1 MDNLYNDM
9 ITIEKHK
16 QIQKLLK
23 DNNVEDMQEVQAELL
38 AIYADT
44 DVDSIM
50 SYPLTKYHKLLE
62 SFYNDYFTDFS
73 KAEPAIKDKYTAG
86 DMVLVPMLDFTQ
98 ITVAQMMDFSV
109 LSTDPVENIE
119 KLLAVFLI
127 PKGKK
132 YNDGY
137 DLLEVQKAILGMS
150 FNELS
155 PLLAFFLRWF
165 QGCRNHIQISC
176 LEEVRKQTKK
186 IKKIQKL
193 EKRIQKRKRKIKNPS
208 NPN

>member
-1 MDNLYNDM
+1 M

-16 QIQKLLK
+16 QIQRLLK
-23 DNNVEDMQEVQAELL
+23 ENNVEDMQAVQAELL

-44 DVDSIM
+44 DADSIM
-50 SYPLTKYHKLLE
+50 NYPVTKYHKLLE
-62 SFYNDYFTDFS
+62 RFYNYYFTDFS

-109 LSTDPVENIE
+109 LSTDPIENIE
-119 KLLAVFLI
+119 KLLAIFLI

-137 DLLEVQKAILGMS
+137 DLMEVQKAILKMS

-155 PLLAFFLRWF
+155 PLLAFFLKWF

-176 LEEVRKQTKK
+176 LEEVRKQTKLIQKIQKKQRKQKRRK
-186 IKKIQKL
+186 IKKVS
-193 EKRIQKRKRKIKNPS
+193 PS

>member
-1 MDNLYNDM
+1 M

-23 DNNVEDMQEVQAELL
+23 DNNVEDMQEIQAEWL

-44 DVDSIM
+44 DIDTIM
-50 SYPLTKYHKLLE
+50 SYPLTKYHKLVE
-62 SFYNDYFTDFS
+62 KFYNDYFTDFS
-73 KAEPAIKDKYTAG
+73 HAEPAIKDKYTAG
-86 DMVLVPMLDFTQ
+86 DMVLIPMLDFTQ

-109 LSTDPVENIE
+109 LSADPIENIE
-119 KLLAVFLI
+119 KLLAIFLI

-137 DLLEVQKAILGMS
+137 DLMEVQKAILKMD
-150 FNELS
+150 FNEVS
-155 PLLAFFLRWF
+155 PLLAFFLKWF

-186 IKKIQKL
+186 IQKL
-193 EKRIQKRKRKIKNPS
+193 EKRIQKKGRKGRKQKRKQNPS

>member
-1 MDNLYNDM
+1 ML
-9 ITIEKHK
+9 TIEKHK

-23 DNNVEDMQEVQAELL
+23 DNNVEDMQEIQAEWL

-44 DVDSIM
+44 DLDTIM
-50 SYPLTKYHKLLE
+50 NYPLTKYHKLVE
-62 SFYNDYFTDFS
+62 KFYNDYFTDFS

-109 LSTDPVENIE
+109 LSTDPIENIE
-119 KLLAVFLI
+119 KLLAIFLI

-137 DLLEVQKAILGMS
+137 DLLEVQKAILKMD
-150 FNELS
+150 FNEIS

-165 QGCRNHIQISC
+165 TGCRNHIQISC
-176 LEEVRKQTKK
+176 LEEVRKQTKR
-186 IKKIQKL
+186 IQKL
-193 EKRIQKRKRKIKNPS
+193 EKRIQRKQIRKRKSSPS

>member
-1 MDNLYNDM
+1 M

-16 QIQKLLK
+16 QIQRLLT
-23 DNNVEDMQEVQAELL
+23 DGMEDMQAVQAELL

-44 DVDSIM
+44 DTDTIM

-62 SFYNDYFTDFS
+62 KFYNDYFTDFS

-109 LSTDPVENIE
+109 LSVDPIENIE
-119 KLLAVFLI
+119 KLLAIFLL

-137 DLLEVQKAILGMS
+137 DLMEVQKAILKMS

-155 PLLAFFLRWF
+155 PLLAFFLKWF

-176 LEEVRKQTKK
+176 LEEVKKQTKL
-186 IKKIQKL
+186 IQKIQKRQIR
-193 EKRIQKRKRKIKNPS
+193 KQRKQKRKASPS

>member
-1 MDNLYNDM
+1 ML
-9 ITIEKHK
+9 TIEKHK

-23 DNNVEDMQEVQAELL
+23 DNNVEDMQEVQAEWL

-44 DVDSIM
+44 DLDTIM
-50 SYPLTKYHKLLE
+50 NYPLTKYHKLVE
-62 SFYNDYFTDFS
+62 KFYNDYFTDFS

-119 KLLAVFLI
+119 KLLAIFLI

-137 DLLEVQKAILGMS
+137 DLLEVQKAILKMS

-176 LEEVRKQTKK
+176 LEEVRKQTKLIQKIQRKQRKRKRRK
-186 IKKIQKL
+186 IKKVS
-193 EKRIQKRKRKIKNPS
+193 PS

>member
-1 MDNLYNDM
+1 M

-16 QIQKLLK
+16 QIQRLLT
-23 DNNVEDMQEVQAELL
+23 DGMEDMQAVQAELL

-44 DVDSIM
+44 DTDTIM

-62 SFYNDYFTDFS
+62 KFYNDYFTDFS

-109 LSTDPVENIE
+109 LSVDPIENIE
-119 KLLAVFLI
+119 KLLAIFLL

-137 DLLEVQKAILGMS
+137 DLMEVQKAILKMS

-155 PLLAFFLRWF
+155 PLLAFFLKWF

-176 LEEVRKQTKK
+176 LEEVKKQTKLIQKIQKRQIRKQRKQKRRK
-186 IKKIQKL
+186 IKKVS
-193 EKRIQKRKRKIKNPS
+193 PS

>member
-1 MDNLYNDM
+1 M

-16 QIQKLLK
+16 QIQRLLK
-23 DNNVEDMQEVQAELL
+23 ENNVEDMQAVQAELL

-44 DVDSIM
+44 DVDTIM
-50 SYPLTKYHKLLE
+50 SYPLTKYHKLVE
-62 SFYNDYFTDFS
+62 KFYADYFTDFS
-73 KAEPAIKDKYTAG
+73 KAEPKIKDKYTAG

-119 KLLAVFLI
+119 KLLAIFLI

-137 DLLEVQKAILGMS
+137 DLMEVQKAILKMS

-155 PLLAFFLRWF
+155 PLLAFFLKWF

-176 LEEVRKQTKK
+176 LEEVRKQTKL
-186 IKKIQKL
+186 IQKL
-193 EKRIQKRKRKIKNPS
+193 EKRIQRKQKRKASPS

>member
-1 MDNLYNDM
+1 M

-16 QIQKLLK
+16 QIQRLLK
-23 DNNVEDMQEVQAELL
+23 ENNIEDMQAVQAEWL

-50 SYPLTKYHKLLE
+50 NYPVTKYHKLLE
-62 SFYNDYFTDFS
+62 RFYNDYFTDFS
-73 KAEPAIKDKYTAG
+73 HAEPAIKDKYTAG
-86 DMVLVPMLDFTQ
+86 DMVLIPMLDFTQ

-109 LSTDPVENIE
+109 LSTDPIENIE
-119 KLLAVFLI
+119 KLLAIFLI

-137 DLLEVQKAILGMS
+137 DLMEVQKAILKMP

-155 PLLAFFLRWF
+155 PLLAFFLKWF

-176 LEEVRKQTKK
+176 LEEVRKQTKRIQK
-186 IKKIQKL
+186 IMKL
-193 EKRIQKRKRKIKNPS
+193 EKRIQRKQKRKAS

>member
-1 MDNLYNDM
+1 M

-16 QIQKLLK
+16 QIQKILK
-23 DNNVEDMQEVQAELL
+23 ENNVEDMQEIQAEWL

-44 DVDSIM
+44 DLDTIM
-50 SYPLTKYHKLLE
+50 NYPLTKYHKLVE
-62 SFYNDYFTDFS
+62 KFYADYYSDFS

-109 LSTDPVENIE
+109 LSTDPIENIE
-119 KLLAVFLI
+119 KLLAIFLI

-137 DLLEVQKAILGMS
+137 DLLEVQKAILGMD
-150 FNELS
+150 FNEVS
-155 PLLAFFLRWF
+155 PLLAFFLKWF

-186 IKKIQKL
+186 IM
-193 EKRIQKRKRKIKNPS
+193 RIQKKQRRKQKRNPS

>member
-1 MDNLYNDM
+1 M

-16 QIQKLLK
+16 QIQRLLK
-23 DNNVEDMQEVQAELL
+23 DNNVEDMQAVQAELL

-44 DVDSIM
+44 DVDVIM
-50 SYPLTKYHKLLE
+50 SYPLTKYHKLVE
-62 SFYNDYFTDFS
+62 KFYNDYFTDFS
-73 KAEPAIKDKYTAG
+73 HAEPAIKDKYTAG
-86 DMVLVPMLDFTQ
+86 DMVLIPMLDFTQ

-109 LSTDPVENIE
+109 LSVDPIENIE
-119 KLLAVFLI
+119 KLLAIFLI

-137 DLLEVQKAILGMS
+137 DLMQVQKAILKMD
-150 FNELS
+150 FNEVS
-155 PLLAFFLRWF
+155 PLLAFFLKWF

-186 IKKIQKL
+186 IQKL
-193 EKRIQKRKRKIKNPS
+193 EKRIQKKQKRKMKRSPS

>member
-1 MDNLYNDM
+1 M

-16 QIQKLLK
+16 KIQRVLT
-23 DNNVEDMQEVQAELL
+23 DGNTDDMQAVQAELL

-44 DVDSIM
+44 DVDTIM
-50 SYPLTKYHKLLE
+50 NYPLTKYHKLLE
-62 SFYNDYFTDFS
+62 KFYSDYYSDFS
-73 KAEPAIKDKYTAG
+73 HAEPAIKDKYTAG
-86 DMVLVPMLDFTQ
+86 NMVLVPMLDFTQ

-109 LSTDPVENIE
+109 LSTDPIENIE
-119 KLLAVFLI
+119 KLLAIFLI

-137 DLLEVQKAILGMS
+137 DLMQVQKAILGMD
-150 FNELS
+150 FNEVS

-165 QGCRNHIQISC
+165 QGCRNHIQIFC
-176 LEEVRKQTKK
+176 LEEVRKQMKK
-186 IKKIQKL
+186 IKRIQRK
-193 EKRIQKRKRKIKNPS
+193 QKRKQNPS

>member
-1 MDNLYNDM
+1 ML
-9 ITIEKHK
+9 TIEKHK
-16 QIQKLLK
+16 QIQKLLR
-23 DNNVEDMQEVQAELL
+23 DNNVEDMQAIQAELL

-44 DVDSIM
+44 DADVIM
-50 SYPLTKYHKLLE
+50 NYPLTKYHKLLE
-62 SFYNDYFTDFS
+62 KFYADYFTDFS

-119 KLLAVFLI
+119 KLLAIFLI

-137 DLLEVQKAILGMS
+137 DLMQVQKAILKMD
-150 FNELS
+150 FNEVS

-165 QGCRNHIQISC
+165 TGCRNHIQISC
-176 LEEVRKQTKK
+176 LEEVRKQTKLIRK
-186 IKKIQKL
+186 M
-193 EKRIQKRKRKIKNPS
+193 EKRIQRKQKKQKRNPSPS

>member
-1 MDNLYNDM
+1 M

-23 DNNVEDMQEVQAELL
+23 ENNVEDMQEIQAEWL

-44 DVDSIM
+44 DLDTIM
-50 SYPLTKYHKLLE
+50 NYPLTKYHKLVE
-62 SFYNDYFTDFS
+62 KFYNDYFTDFS
-73 KAEPAIKDKYTAG
+73 HAEPAIKDKYTAG
-86 DMVLVPMLDFTQ
+86 DMVLIPMLDFTQ

-109 LSTDPVENIE
+109 LSTDPIENIE
-119 KLLAVFLI
+119 KLLAIFLI

-137 DLLEVQKAILGMS
+137 DLMQVQKAILKMD
-150 FNELS
+150 FNEVS

-165 QGCRNHIQISC
+165 TACRNHIQISC

-186 IKKIQKL
+186 IQKL
-193 EKRIQKRKRKIKNPS
+193 EKRLQKRKMKRKTKQNPS

>member
-1 MDNLYNDM
+1 M

-16 QIQKLLK
+16 QIQRLLT
-23 DNNVEDMQEVQAELL
+23 DGNTEDMQAVQAELL

-44 DVDSIM
+44 DADVIM

-62 SFYNDYFTDFS
+62 KFYADYFTDFS

-109 LSTDPVENIE
+109 LSTDPIENIE
-119 KLLAVFLI
+119 KLLAIFLI

-137 DLLEVQKAILGMS
+137 DLLEVQKAILKMD
-150 FNELS
+150 FNEIS
-155 PLLAFFLRWF
+155 PLLAFFLKWF

-176 LEEVRKQTKK
+176 LEEVKKQTKK
-186 IKKIQKL
+186 IKKL
-193 EKRIQKRKRKIKNPS
+193 RKKQIRKMKKNPS

>member
-1 MDNLYNDM
+1 ML
-9 ITIEKHK
+9 TIEKHK
-16 QIQKLLK
+16 KIQKLLK
-23 DNNVEDMQEVQAELL
+23 DNNVEDMQAVQAEWL

-44 DVDSIM
+44 DVDTIM
-50 SYPLTKYHKLLE
+50 NYPLTKYHKLLE
-62 SFYNDYFTDFS
+62 KFYSDYYSDFS

-86 DMVLVPMLDFTQ
+86 NMVLVPMLDFTQ

-109 LSTDPVENIE
+109 LSTDPIENIE
-119 KLLAVFLI
+119 KLLAIFLI

-137 DLLEVQKAILGMS
+137 DLMEVQKAILKMD
-150 FNELS
+150 FNEVS

-165 QGCRNHIQISC
+165 TGCRNHIQISC
-176 LEEVRKQTKK
+176 LEEVRKQMKK
-186 IKKIQKL
+186 IKKIQ
-193 EKRIQKRKRKIKNPS
+193 RIQKRKQKKNPSPS

>member
-1 MDNLYNDM
+1 M

-16 QIQKLLK
+16 QIQRLLK
-23 DNNVEDMQEVQAELL
+23 ENNVEDMQAVQAELL

-44 DVDSIM
+44 DTDVIM
-50 SYPLTKYHKLLE
+50 SYPLTKYHKLVE
-62 SFYNDYFTDFS
+62 KFYADYFTDFS

-119 KLLAVFLI
+119 KLLAIFLI

-137 DLLEVQKAILGMS
+137 DLMEVQKAILKMS

-155 PLLAFFLRWF
+155 PLLAFFLKWF

-176 LEEVRKQTKK
+176 LEEVRKQTKL
-186 IKKIQKL
+186 IQKL
-193 EKRIQKRKRKIKNPS
+193 EKRIQRKQKKRKIKKVSPS

>member
-1 MDNLYNDM
+1 M

-16 QIQKLLK
+16 QIQKLLT
-23 DNNVEDMQEVQAELL
+23 DGNTEDMQAVQAELL

-44 DVDSIM
+44 DADVIM
-50 SYPLTKYHKLLE
+50 SYPLTKYHKLVE
-62 SFYNDYFTDFS
+62 RFYADYFTGFS
-73 KAEPAIKDKYTAG
+73 KTKPAIKDKYTAG

-109 LSTDPVENIE
+109 LSTDPIENIE
-119 KLLAVFLI
+119 KLLAIFLI

-137 DLLEVQKAILGMS
+137 DLMQVQKAILKMD
-150 FNELS
+150 FNEIS
-155 PLLAFFLRWF
+155 PLLAFFLKWF

-186 IKKIQKL
+186 IKKIQK
-193 EKRIQKRKRKIKNPS
+193 RIQKKQKKKIKNPS

>member
-1 MDNLYNDM
+1 ML
-9 ITIEKHK
+9 TIEKHK

-23 DNNVEDMQEVQAELL
+23 DNNVEDMQEVQAEWL

-44 DVDSIM
+44 DLDTIM
-50 SYPLTKYHKLLE
+50 NYPLTKYHKLLE
-62 SFYNDYFTDFS
+62 RFYADYFTDFS
-73 KAEPAIKDKYTAG
+73 HAEPKIKDKYTAG

-109 LSTDPVENIE
+109 LSVDPIENIE
-119 KLLAVFLI
+119 KLLAIFLI

-137 DLLEVQKAILGMS
+137 DLLEVQKAILKMS

-186 IKKIQKL
+186 IQKL
-193 EKRIQKRKRKIKNPS
+193 EKRIQRKQKRKKRKAS

>member
-1 MDNLYNDM
+1 M

-16 QIQKLLK
+16 KIQRVLT
-23 DNNVEDMQEVQAELL
+23 DGNTDDMQAVQAELL

-44 DVDSIM
+44 DVDTIM
-50 SYPLTKYHKLLE
+50 NYPLTKYHKLLE
-62 SFYNDYFTDFS
+62 KFYSDYYSDFS
-73 KAEPAIKDKYTAG
+73 HAEPAIKDKYTAG
-86 DMVLVPMLDFTQ
+86 NMVLVPMLDFTQ

-109 LSTDPVENIE
+109 LSTDPIENIE
-119 KLLAVFLI
+119 KLLAIFLI

-137 DLLEVQKAILGMS
+137 DLMQVQKAILKMD
-150 FNELS
+150 FNEVS

-165 QGCRNHIQISC
+165 QGCRNHIQIFC
-176 LEEVRKQTKK
+176 LEEVKKQMKK
-186 IKKIQKL
+186 IKRIQRK
-193 EKRIQKRKRKIKNPS
+193 QKRKQNPS

>member
-1 MDNLYNDM
+1 M

-23 DNNVEDMQEVQAELL
+23 DNNVEDMQAIQAELL

-44 DVDSIM
+44 DLDTIM
-50 SYPLTKYHKLLE
+50 NYPLTKYHKLVE
-62 SFYNDYFTDFS
+62 KFYNDYFTDFS
-73 KAEPAIKDKYTAG
+73 KVKPAIKDKYTAG
-86 DMVLVPMLDFTQ
+86 DMVLIPMLDFTQ

-109 LSTDPVENIE
+109 LSTDPIENIE
-119 KLLAVFLI
+119 KLLAIFLI

-137 DLLEVQKAILGMS
+137 DLMEVQKAILKMD
-150 FNELS
+150 FNEVS

-165 QGCRNHIQISC
+165 TGCRNHIQISC
-176 LEEVRKQTKK
+176 LEEVRKQTKR
-186 IKKIQKL
+186 IQKL
-193 EKRIQKRKRKIKNPS
+193 EKRIQKRKRKGRNPS

>member
-1 MDNLYNDM
+1 ML
-9 ITIEKHK
+9 TIEKHK

-23 DNNVEDMQEVQAELL
+23 DNNVEDMQEIQAEWL

-44 DVDSIM
+44 DVDTIM

-62 SFYNDYFTDFS
+62 KFYADYFTDFS

-109 LSTDPVENIE
+109 LSIDPVENIE
-119 KLLAVFLI
+119 KLLAIFLI

-137 DLLEVQKAILGMS
+137 DLMEVQKAILKMS

-155 PLLAFFLRWF
+155 PLLAFFLKWF

-176 LEEVRKQTKK
+176 LEEVKKQTKL
-186 IKKIQKL
+186 IQKIQK
-193 EKRIQKRKRKIKNPS
+193 KQIRKQRKQKRKASPS

>member
-1 MDNLYNDM
+1 M

-16 QIQKLLK
+16 QIQRLLT
-23 DNNVEDMQEVQAELL
+23 DGMEDMQAVQAELL

-44 DVDSIM
+44 DTDTIM

-62 SFYNDYFTDFS
+62 KFYNDYFTDFS

-109 LSTDPVENIE
+109 LSTDPIENIE
-119 KLLAVFLI
+119 KLLAIFLL

-137 DLLEVQKAILGMS
+137 DLMEVQKAILKMS

-155 PLLAFFLRWF
+155 PLLAFFLKWF

-176 LEEVRKQTKK
+176 LEEVRKQTKL
-186 IKKIQKL
+186 IQKIQKRQIR
-193 EKRIQKRKRKIKNPS
+193 KQRKQKRKASPS

>member
-1 MDNLYNDM
+1 M

-16 QIQKLLK
+16 QIQRLLTDGNIEVK
-23 DNNVEDMQEVQAELL
+23 MEDMQAVQAELL

-44 DVDSIM
+44 DTDVIM

-62 SFYNDYFTDFS
+62 RFYNDYFTDFS
-73 KAEPAIKDKYTAG
+73 KAEPKIKDKYTAG

-119 KLLAVFLI
+119 KLLAIFLI

-137 DLLEVQKAILGMS
+137 DLLEVQKAILKMS

-176 LEEVRKQTKK
+176 LEEVRKQTKL
-186 IKKIQKL
+186 IQKIQK
-193 EKRIQKRKRKIKNPS
+193 KQRKQKRRKVSPS

>member
-1 MDNLYNDM
+1 M

-23 DNNVEDMQEVQAELL
+23 DNNIEDMQEIQAELL

-44 DVDSIM
+44 DADVIM
-50 SYPLTKYHKLLE
+50 NYPLTKYHKLLE
-62 SFYNDYFTDFS
+62 KFYSDYFTDFS

-109 LSTDPVENIE
+109 LSVDPIENIE
-119 KLLAVFLI
+119 KLLAIFLI

-137 DLLEVQKAILGMS
+137 DLMQVQKAILKMD
-150 FNELS
+150 FNEVS

-165 QGCRNHIQISC
+165 NGCRNHIQISC
-176 LEEVRKQTKK
+176 LEEVKKQTKK
-186 IKKIQKL
+186 IMKL
-193 EKRIQKRKRKIKNPS
+193 EKRIQRKQKRKASPS

>member
-1 MDNLYNDM
+1 M

-16 QIQKLLK
+16 QIQRLLK
-23 DNNVEDMQEVQAELL
+23 DNNVEDMQAVQAELL

-44 DVDSIM
+44 DADTIM
-50 SYPLTKYHKLLE
+50 SYPLTKYHKLVE
-62 SFYNDYFTDFS
+62 KFYNDYFTDFS
-73 KAEPAIKDKYTAG
+73 HVEPKIKDKYTAG

-109 LSTDPVENIE
+109 LSTDPIENIE
-119 KLLAVFLI
+119 KLLAIFLI

-137 DLLEVQKAILGMS
+137 DLMQVQKAILGMS
-150 FNELS
+150 FNEVS
-155 PLLAFFLRWF
+155 PLLAFFLKWF

-186 IKKIQKL
+186 IQKL
-193 EKRIQKRKRKIKNPS
+193 EKRIQRRKGRKASPS

>member
-1 MDNLYNDM
+1 ML
-9 ITIEKHK
+9 TIEKHK

-23 DNNVEDMQEVQAELL
+23 DNNIEYMQAVQAELL

-44 DVDSIM
+44 DVDTIM

-62 SFYNDYFTDFS
+62 KFYADYFTDFS

-119 KLLAVFLI
+119 KLLAIFLI

-137 DLLEVQKAILGMS
+137 DLMEVQKAILKMS

-155 PLLAFFLRWF
+155 PLLAFFLKWF

-176 LEEVRKQTKK
+176 LEEVRKQTKL
-186 IKKIQKL
+186 IQKIQK
-193 EKRIQKRKRKIKNPS
+193 KQRKQKRRKASPS

>member
-1 MDNLYNDM
+1 M

-16 QIQKLLK
+16 QIQRLLK
-23 DNNVEDMQEVQAELL
+23 DNNVEDMQEDMQAVQAELL

-44 DVDSIM
+44 DVDTIM
-50 SYPLTKYHKLLE
+50 SYPLTKYHKLVE
-62 SFYNDYFTDFS
+62 KFYNDYFTDFS
-73 KAEPAIKDKYTAG
+73 HAEPAIKDKYTAG

-109 LSTDPVENIE
+109 LSTDPIENIE
-119 KLLAVFLI
+119 KLLAIFLI

-137 DLLEVQKAILGMS
+137 DLMGVQKAILKMD
-150 FNELS
+150 FNEVS

-165 QGCRNHIQISC
+165 NGCRNHIQISC
-176 LEEVRKQTKK
+176 LAEVRKQT
-186 IKKIQKL
+186 KKIQKL
-193 EKRIQKRKRKIKNPS
+193 EKRIQRKQKRKQNPS

>member
-1 MDNLYNDM
+1 M

-16 QIQKLLK
+16 QIQRLLT
-23 DNNVEDMQEVQAELL
+23 DGMEDMQAVQAELL

-44 DVDSIM
+44 DTDTIM

-62 SFYNDYFTDFS
+62 KFYNDYFTDFS

-109 LSTDPVENIE
+109 LSVDPIENIE
-119 KLLAVFLI
+119 KLLAIFLL

-137 DLLEVQKAILGMS
+137 DLMEVQKAILKMS

-155 PLLAFFLRWF
+155 PLLAFFLKWF

-176 LEEVRKQTKK
+176 LEEVRKQTKL
-186 IKKIQKL
+186 IQKIQKRQIR
-193 EKRIQKRKRKIKNPS
+193 KQRKQKRKASPS

>member
-1 MDNLYNDM
+1 M

-16 QIQKLLK
+16 KIQKLLK
-23 DNNVEDMQEVQAELL
+23 DNNVEDMQAVQAELL

-44 DVDSIM
+44 DVDSVM
-50 SYPLTKYHKLLE
+50 SYPLTKYHKLVE
-62 SFYNDYFTDFS
+62 KFYNDYFTDFS
-73 KAEPAIKDKYTAG
+73 HAEPAIKDKYTAG
-86 DMVLVPMLDFTQ
+86 DMVLIPMLDFTQ

-109 LSTDPVENIE
+109 LSVDPIENIE
-119 KLLAVFLI
+119 KLLAIFLI

-137 DLLEVQKAILGMS
+137 DLLEVQKAILKMD
-150 FNELS
+150 FNEVS
-155 PLLAFFLRWF
+155 PLLAFFLKWF
-165 QGCRNHIQISC
+165 QGCRQAIQISC

-186 IKKIQKL
+186 IQKL
-193 EKRIQKRKRKIKNPS
+193 EKRIQKKKRKMRKASPS

>member
-1 MDNLYNDM
+1 M

-23 DNNVEDMQEVQAELL
+23 DNNMEDMQAVQAELL

-44 DVDSIM
+44 DADVIM
-50 SYPLTKYHKLLE
+50 NYPLTKYHKLVE
-62 SFYNDYFTDFS
+62 KFYNDYFTDFS

-86 DMVLVPMLDFTQ
+86 DMVLIPMLDFTQ

-109 LSTDPVENIE
+109 LSVDPIENIE

-137 DLLEVQKAILGMS
+137 DLMQVQKAILKMD
-150 FNELS
+150 FNEVS

-186 IKKIQKL
+186 IQKL
-193 EKRIQKRKRKIKNPS
+193 EKRIQKKGRKQKRKMKRSPS

>member
-1 MDNLYNDM
+1 ML
-9 ITIEKHK
+9 TIEKHK

-23 DNNVEDMQEVQAELL
+23 DNNVEDMQEVQAEWL

-44 DVDSIM
+44 DLDTIM
-50 SYPLTKYHKLLE
+50 NYPLTKYHKLLE
-62 SFYNDYFTDFS
+62 KFYADYFTDFS
-73 KAEPAIKDKYTAG
+73 KAEPKIKDKYTAG

-119 KLLAVFLI
+119 KLLAIFLI

-137 DLLEVQKAILGMS
+137 DLMEVQKAILKMS

-155 PLLAFFLRWF
+155 PLLAFFLKWF

-176 LEEVRKQTKK
+176 LEEVKKQTKL
-186 IKKIQKL
+186 IQKIQK
-193 EKRIQKRKRKIKNPS
+193 RQIRKRKRRKASPS

>member
-1 MDNLYNDM
+1 M

-16 QIQKLLK
+16 QIQRLLK
-23 DNNVEDMQEVQAELL
+23 DNNVEDMQAVQAEWL

-44 DVDSIM
+44 DLDTIM
-50 SYPLTKYHKLLE
+50 NYPLTKYHKLVE
-62 SFYNDYFTDFS
+62 KFYADYFTDFS
-73 KAEPAIKDKYTAG
+73 KAEPKIKDKYTAG

-119 KLLAVFLI
+119 KLLAIFLI

-137 DLLEVQKAILGMS
+137 DLMEVQKAILKMS

-155 PLLAFFLRWF
+155 PLLAFFLKWF

-176 LEEVRKQTKK
+176 LEEVKKQTKLIQKIQKKQRKQKRRK
-186 IKKIQKL
+186 IKKVS
-193 EKRIQKRKRKIKNPS
+193 PS

>member
-1 MDNLYNDM
+1 M

-16 QIQKLLK
+16 QIQKLLR
-23 DNNVEDMQEVQAELL
+23 DNNMEDMQAVQAELL

-44 DVDSIM
+44 DADVIM

-62 SFYNDYFTDFS
+62 RFYADYFTDFS

-109 LSTDPVENIE
+109 LSTDPIENIE

-137 DLLEVQKAILGMS
+137 DLMQVQKAILKMD
-150 FNELS
+150 FNEIS

-165 QGCRNHIQISC
+165 NGCRNHIQISC

-186 IKKIQKL
+186 IMKLKKK
-193 EKRIQKRKRKIKNPS
+193 QKRKMKQRKAS

>member
-1 MDNLYNDM
+1 M

-23 DNNVEDMQEVQAELL
+23 DNNVEDMQAVQAELL

-44 DVDSIM
+44 DIDTIM
-50 SYPLTKYHKLLE
+50 SYPLTKYHKLVE
-62 SFYNDYFTDFS
+62 RFYNDYFTDFS
-73 KAEPAIKDKYTAG
+73 HAEPAIKDKYTAG

-109 LSTDPVENIE
+109 LSVDPIENIE
-119 KLLAVFLI
+119 KLLAIFLI

-137 DLLEVQKAILGMS
+137 DLMQVQKAILKMD
-150 FNELS
+150 FNEVS
-155 PLLAFFLRWF
+155 PLLAFFLKWF

-186 IKKIQKL
+186 IQKL
-193 EKRIQKRKRKIKNPS
+193 EKRLQRKQKRKGRKASPS

>member
-1 MDNLYNDM
+1 M

-16 QIQKLLK
+16 QIQRLLTDGNIEVK
-23 DNNVEDMQEVQAELL
+23 MEDMQAVQAELL

-44 DVDSIM
+44 DTDVIM

-62 SFYNDYFTDFS
+62 RFYNDYFTDFS
-73 KAEPAIKDKYTAG
+73 KAEPKIKDKYTAG

-109 LSTDPVENIE
+109 LSVDPVENIE
-119 KLLAVFLI
+119 KLLAIFLI

-137 DLLEVQKAILGMS
+137 DLLEVQKAILKMS

-176 LEEVRKQTKK
+176 LEEVRKQTKL
-186 IKKIQKL
+186 IQKIQK
-193 EKRIQKRKRKIKNPS
+193 KQRKRKRRKANPS

>member
-1 MDNLYNDM
+1 M

-16 QIQKLLK
+16 QIQRLLK
-23 DNNVEDMQEVQAELL
+23 ENNVEDMQAVQAELL

-44 DVDSIM
+44 DPDVIM

-62 SFYNDYFTDFS
+62 KFYADYFTDFS

-119 KLLAVFLI
+119 KLLAIFLI

-137 DLLEVQKAILGMS
+137 DLMEVQKAILKMS

-155 PLLAFFLRWF
+155 PLLAFFLKWF

-176 LEEVRKQTKK
+176 LEEVRKQTKL
-186 IKKIQKL
+186 IQKL
-193 EKRIQKRKRKIKNPS
+193 EKRIQRKQKRKMKRSPS

>member
-1 MDNLYNDM
+1 M

-23 DNNVEDMQEVQAELL
+23 ENNVEDMQEIQAEWL

-44 DVDSIM
+44 DLDTIM
-50 SYPLTKYHKLLE
+50 NYPLTKYHKLVE
-62 SFYNDYFTDFS
+62 KFYNDYFTDFS
-73 KAEPAIKDKYTAG
+73 HAEPAIKDKYTAG
-86 DMVLVPMLDFTQ
+86 DMVLIPMLDFTQ

-109 LSTDPVENIE
+109 LSTDPIENIE
-119 KLLAVFLI
+119 KLLAIFLI

-137 DLLEVQKAILGMS
+137 DLMQVQKAILKMD
-150 FNELS
+150 FNEVS

-165 QGCRNHIQISC
+165 TGCRNHIQISC

-186 IKKIQKL
+186 IQKL
-193 EKRIQKRKRKIKNPS
+193 EKRLQKRKMKRKTKQNPS

>member
-1 MDNLYNDM
+1 ML
-9 ITIEKHK
+9 TIEKHK
-16 QIQKLLK
+16 QIQKLQK
-23 DNNVEDMQEVQAELL
+23 DNNIEDMQAVQAEWL

-50 SYPLTKYHKLLE
+50 NYPVTKYHKLLE
-62 SFYNDYFTDFS
+62 RFYNDYFTDFS
-73 KAEPAIKDKYTAG
+73 KAEPKIKDKYTAG

-119 KLLAVFLI
+119 KLLAIFLI

-137 DLLEVQKAILGMS
+137 DLLEVQKAILKMS

-165 QGCRNHIQISC
+165 TGCRQAIQISC
-176 LEEVRKQTKK
+176 LEEVKKQM
-186 IKKIQKL
+186 KKIQKL
-193 EKRIQKRKRKIKNPS
+193 EKRIQKRKGRKIKKVSPS

>member
-1 MDNLYNDM
+1 M

-16 QIQKLLK
+16 QIQRLLK
-23 DNNVEDMQEVQAELL
+23 ENNVEDMQEIQAELL

-44 DVDSIM
+44 DIDTIM
-50 SYPLTKYHKLLE
+50 SYPLTKYHKLVE
-62 SFYNDYFTDFS
+62 RFYNDYFTDFS

-119 KLLAVFLI
+119 KLLAIFLI

-137 DLLEVQKAILGMS
+137 DLLEVQKAILKLP

-155 PLLAFFLRWF
+155 PLLAFFLKWF
-165 QGCRNHIQISC
+165 NGCRNHIQISC
-176 LEEVRKQTKK
+176 LEEVRKQTKR
-186 IKKIQKL
+186 IQKIQK
-193 EKRIQKRKRKIKNPS
+193 IQRRKKRKIKKVSPS

>member
-1 MDNLYNDM
+1 M

-16 QIQKLLK
+16 QIQRLLK
-23 DNNVEDMQEVQAELL
+23 ENNVEDMQEVQAELL

-50 SYPLTKYHKLLE
+50 NYPVTKYHKLLE
-62 SFYNDYFTDFS
+62 KFYADYFTDFS

-119 KLLAVFLI
+119 KLLAIFLI

-137 DLLEVQKAILGMS
+137 DLLEVQKAILKMS

-155 PLLAFFLRWF
+155 PLLAFFLKWF

-186 IKKIQKL
+186 IQKIQK
-193 EKRIQKRKRKIKNPS
+193 RQIRKRKASPS